1 MCLLCNWEFTLSR
14 KEKLVN
20 IFDLGLEKN
29 EANYASLSPIHFL
42 RRSASVYPKKTAVIY
57 ETLRLNYEEF
67 FDRCCSLAAALI
79 RAGVLPGDTV
89 AVMAPNIP
97 AMLECHYGVP
107 MAGAVLNTINTRL
120 DCSSIAFILE
130 HSEAKIF
137 IVDQEY
143 ASTVQPALEKLNNK
157 PTVIDIRDSHLS
169 SIAIGEQEY
178 ETFLKTVENVPLP
191 TFPTLNDEWAAV
203 SLCYTSGTT
212 GNPKGV
218 VGHHRGAYLNSV
230 GAILGTGLDTK
241 TIYLWTLPMFHCN
254 GWCFT
259 WAVTAVAG
267 THVCL
272 RKVEATKIFDA
283 IVEHDVNI
291 FCGAPVVLT
300 MLLNNLDQPYKKI
313 EHKCEVFTGG
323 AAPPTSVISGI
334 EKLGFT
340 VTQLYGLTE
349 TYGPMLMTAW
359 QEDWGEMKLNAR
371 TQFMARQGV
380 TYPLTEDA
388 VVADP
393 DTQVEVPFDG
403 KTVGEILVRS
413 NTVMKGYLKNEKATL
428 EAFKGG
434 WFHTGDLAV
443 RHEDGYIEV
452 KDRAKDV
459 IISGGENISSL
470 EIEEVLHRHPSVME
484 AAVVSSPD
492 EKWGETPCAF
502 VSLKPDVR
510 KVTESDLIEFCRK
523 NMAHFKVPT
532 KVILGNISKTA
543 TGKVQKFALREFART
558 SSLSK

>member
-1 MCLLCNWEFTLSR
+1 MSR
-14 KEKLVN
+14 KGELVN
-20 IFDLGLEKN
+20 IFDSRLDKN
-29 EANYASLSPIHFL
+29 EANYASLSPIQFL

-57 ETLRLNYEEF
+57 ETQRFNYEELF
-67 FDRCCSLAAALI
+67 NRCCKLAAALME
-79 RAGVLPGDTV
+79 AGVLPGDTV
-89 AVMAPNIP
+89 AVMAPNVP
-97 AMLECHYGVP
+97 PMLECHYGVP

-120 DCSSIAFILE
+120 DSLSIAFILE

-137 IVDQEY
+137 IVDHEY
-143 ASTVQPALEKLNNK
+143 ASAVLPALERLNSK
-157 PTVIDIRDSHLS
+157 PMVIGISDSKPS
-169 SIAIGEQEY
+169 SVTIGEQEY
-178 ETFLKTVENVPLP
+178 ETFLKQSGNSNSIS
-191 TFPTLNDEWAAV
+191 FPTLRDEWEAI

-218 VGHHRGAYLNSV
+218 VGHHRGAYLNSLSAV
-230 GAILGTGLDTK
+230 LGTGLDSN

-272 RKVEATKIFDA
+272 RKVETTKIFDA

-300 MLLNNLDQPYKKI
+300 MLLNSANETHHEFD
-313 EHKCEVFTGG
+313 HNCEVFTGG
-323 AAPPTSVISGI
+323 AAPPTSVISGM
-334 EKLGFT
+334 EKLGFS

-359 QEDWGEMKLNAR
+359 QEDWEELKLNERA
-371 TQFMARQGV
+371 QFMARQGV
-380 TYPLTEDA
+380 TYPLTQDA
-388 VVADP
+388 VVAEP
-393 DTQVEVPFDG
+393 ETLVEVPSDG
-403 KTVGEILVRS
+403 KTIGEIMVRS
-413 NTVMKGYLKNEKATL
+413 NTVMKGYLKNKKATL
-428 EAFKGG
+428 KAFDGG

-470 EIEEVLHRHPSVME
+470 EIEEILHRHPSVME
-484 AAVVSSPD
+484 AAVVSCPD
-492 EKWGETPCAF
+492 KKWGETPCAF
-502 VSLKPDVR
+502 VSLKSDAS
-510 KVTESDLIEFCRK
+510 KVTELDLIKFCRK

-532 KVILGNISKTA
+532 KVILGDISKTA
-543 TGKVQKFALREFART
+543 TGKVQKFELRELARK
-558 SSLSK
+558 SSLPK